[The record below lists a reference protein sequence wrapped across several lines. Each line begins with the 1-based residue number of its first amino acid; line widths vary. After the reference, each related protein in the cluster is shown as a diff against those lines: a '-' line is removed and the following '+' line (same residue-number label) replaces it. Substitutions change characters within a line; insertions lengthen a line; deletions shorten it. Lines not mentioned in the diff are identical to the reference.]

1 MKKVEVKLFPF
12 QCIRKML
19 SFPESW
25 FVLCIIFQRTLCK
38 IQSLLPIMVNVNVM
52 VGNFSYTDSF
62 VKRMI

>member
-25 FVLCIIFQRTLCK
+25 FVLCIIFQRILCK

-52 VGNFSYTDSF
+52 VGNFS
-62 VKRMI
+62 